1 MNTLKLL
8 YLLCGCLFY
17 NAFFGIAEKDLNHGQ
32 IGLL

>member
-17 NAFFGIAEKDLNHGQ
+17 NAFFGIEKDLNHGQ
-32 IGLL
+32 IGVL